1 MGDLHRATAI
11 AIAAAVRAGDVR
23 AVDICESALAHI
35 ERLGLPESGFITVY
49 RDRAML
55 RAEAV
60 DKIVQAGLDPGPL
73 AGVPFGVADHFD
85 VILQPTTAGSRLR
98 ASGPFARRDAKAIRR
113 LEAAGAIL
121 LGRQNMDEFSY
132 GFVTVNAHY
141 GTTPNPYDPDRLA
154 GGACG
159 GSAAAVANETVPISL
174 ASDIN
179 GSIRVPAALC
189 GVIGLAPTYGDLPRE
204 GTQPLVDSLDVVG
217 PIARNLDDIVLVRNV
232 LRENAPDQSA
242 PPRGQLRFGRLKGWF
257 DQNVEDPM
265 RAAMKRI
272 WEEYGRVSL
281 ELDHVAYARAAASLI
296 IAAEGANLHR
306 TSVIGNPAAYGATT
320 RDRLLAGLLMPA
332 DDYLQAIRFQAWIRA
347 RARKLFT
354 HCDLFI
360 TPAAP
365 GIAPLID
372 EPFMTFDG
380 ARISARSHLGIYT
393 QPISLM
399 GLPSIVL
406 PLAHPGPLPL
416 GVQLIAAPGG
426 EPTLFE
432 AAQLLFEQGIVAVPK
447 VGQTQ

>member
-1 MGDLHRATAI
+1 MSDLHRGSAT
-11 AIAAAVRAGDVR
+11 AIAAAVRAGQVR
-23 AVDICESALAHI
+23 AVDVCESALAHI
-35 ERLGLPESGFITVY
+35 ERLGCPRSGFISVY

-98 ASGPFARRDAKAIRR
+98 AAGPFARQDAKAIRR
-113 LEAAGAIL
+113 LEAAGAVL

-132 GFVTVNAHY
+132 GFVTVNSHY
-141 GTTPNPYDPDRLA
+141 GTTPNPHDESRLA

-159 GSAAAVANETVPISL
+159 GSAAAVANRTVPFSI

-179 GSIRVPAALC
+179 GSIRIPAALC
-189 GVIGLAPTYGDLPRE
+189 GVIGLAPTFGDLPRD

-217 PIARNLDDIVLVRNV
+217 PIARHLDDIILVRDI
-232 LRENAPDQSA
+232 LREGTPDQGS
-242 PPRGQLRFGRLKGWF
+242 PPRGALGFARLKGWF
-257 DQNVEDPM
+257 DANIEDPM
-265 RAAMKRI
+265 RAAMAPI
-272 WEEYGRVSL
+272 WAEHGRVSL
-281 ELDHVAYARAAASLI
+281 ELEHVAYARAAASLI

-306 TSVIGNPAAYGATT
+306 ASIIRNPAAYGPTT

-332 DDYLQAIRFQAWIRA
+332 DDYLQAIRFQTWIRA
-347 RARKLFT
+347 RAGKLFP
-354 HCDLFI
+354 HCDLFV

-365 GIAPLID
+365 GYAPLIE

-399 GLPSIVL
+399 GLPSMVL
-406 PLAHPGPLPL
+406 PLAHAGPLPL
-416 GVQLIAAPGG
+416 GVQLIAAPGA
-426 EPTLFE
+426 ERTLFA
-432 AAQLLFEQGIVAVPK
+432 AAQLLFEQGLVAVPEIA
-447 VGQTQ
+447 GE

>member
-1 MGDLHRATAI
+1 MSELHRESAG
-11 AIAAAVRAGDVR
+11 AIAAAVRSGRMSAA
-23 AVDICESALAHI
+23 AVCESALAHI
-35 ERLGLPESGFITVY
+35 ERLGCPKSGFISIY

-85 VILQPTTAGSRLR
+85 VIFQPTTAGSRLR
-98 ASGPFARRDAKAIRR
+98 AAGPFARQDAKAIRL
-113 LEAAGAIL
+113 LEAAGAVL

-132 GFVTVNAHY
+132 GFVTINSHY
-141 GTTPNPYDPDRLA
+141 GTTPNPHDERRLA

-159 GSAAAVANETVPISL
+159 GSAAAVANRTVPFSL

-179 GSIRVPAALC
+179 GSIRIPAALC
-189 GVIGLAPTYGDLPRE
+189 GVIGLAPTFGDLPRD

-217 PIARNLDDIVLVRNV
+217 PIARHIEDIILVRDI
-232 LRENAPDQSA
+232 LREQTPEPDA
-242 PPRGQLRFGRLKGWF
+242 RPRGTLNFGRLKGWF
-257 DQNVEDPM
+257 DANIEEPM
-265 RAAMKRI
+265 RAAMAPI
-272 WEEYGRVSL
+272 WAEHGRVSL
-281 ELDHVAYARAAASLI
+281 ELQHVAYARAAASVI

-306 TSVIGNPAAYGATT
+306 KSLIDSPTAYGPTT

-332 DDYLQAIRFQAWIRA
+332 DDYLQASRFQTWIRTRGA
-347 RARKLFT
+347 RLFP

-365 GIAPLID
+365 GYAPLID
-372 EPFMTFDG
+372 EPYMTFDG
-380 ARISARSHLGIYT
+380 AKISARSHLGIYT

-406 PLAHPGPLPL
+406 PLAHTGPLPL
-416 GVQLIAAPGG
+416 GVQLIAAPGA
-426 EPTLFE
+426 ERTLFQ
-432 AAQLLFEQGIVAVPK
+432 AAQVLFEQGIAAVPEI
-447 VGQTQ
+447 TA